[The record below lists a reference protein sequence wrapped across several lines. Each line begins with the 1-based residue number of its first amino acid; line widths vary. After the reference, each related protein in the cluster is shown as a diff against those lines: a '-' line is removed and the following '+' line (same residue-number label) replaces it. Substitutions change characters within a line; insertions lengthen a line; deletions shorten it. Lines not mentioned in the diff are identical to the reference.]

1 MAARNPILV
10 LQGIALL
17 VAASVAGSARADL
30 AANSPFSPAG
40 TTGPGASATPSG
52 PIELRG
58 MTSMGGQ
65 ASYLIYDVNK
75 KKDIWV
81 GMNEAGNDFVVKAA
95 DPSSDAITVDYQGH
109 SLKLELHTS
118 KIASSGNAMPPTG
131 VAPGNPAV
139 ASTAVANAAPPSD
152 EQRRLDAVAQE
163 VRRRRMERE
172 RAAQGGQDQA
182 PGAPPNIPN
191 R

>member
-1 MAARNPILV
+1 MAACRPILV
-10 LQGIALL
+10 LQGIVLL
-17 VAASVAGSARADL
+17 AAAAAGGARADL

-40 TTGPGASATPSG
+40 TAGPGAAAAQSG

-58 MTSMGGQ
+58 VTSMGGH
-65 ASYLIYDVNK
+65 ASFLIYDVNK

-95 DPSSDAITVDYQGH
+95 DPDSDAVTVDYQGR
-109 SLKLELHTS
+109 SMKLELRTS

-131 VAPGNPAV
+131 INPANPAV
-139 ASTAVANAAPPSD
+139 ASTAVANAAAPND

-172 RAAQGGQDQA
+172 RAANGGQDQA

>member
-1 MAARNPILV
+1 MAARHPIPI
-10 LQGIALL
+10 LQGIVLLAAAL
-17 VAASVAGSARADL
+17 AGSARADL

-40 TTGPGASATPSG
+40 TAGPGAGAAPSG

-58 MTSMGGQ
+58 ITSMGGH

-75 KKDIWV
+75 KKNIWV
-81 GMNEAGNDFVVKAA
+81 GMNEAGNDFVVKSA
-95 DPSSDAITVDYQGH
+95 DPSSDAVTVDYQGR
-109 SLKLELHTS
+109 SMKLELHTS
-118 KIASSGNAMPPTG
+118 KVASSGNAMPPTG
-131 VAPGNPAV
+131 VQPGNPAV
-139 ASTAVANAAPPSD
+139 ASTAVAAPGAPTD

>member
-1 MAARNPILV
+1 
-10 LQGIALL
+10 
-17 VAASVAGSARADL
+17 
-30 AANSPFSPAG
+30 
-40 TTGPGASATPSG
+40 
-52 PIELRG
+52 
-58 MTSMGGQ
+58 MGGQ
-65 ASYLIYDVNK
+65 ASFLIYDVNK

-95 DPSSDAITVDYQGH
+95 DPSSDAITVDYQGR
-109 SLKLELHTS
+109 SMKLELHTS

-131 VAPGNPAV
+131 VALGNPAV
-139 ASTAVANAAPPSD
+139 ASTAVANAGANTGAPSD
-152 EQRRLDAVAQE
+152 EQRRLDAVSQE

-172 RAAQGGQDQA
+172 RAASGGQDQA

>member
-1 MAARNPILV
+1 MAARHPIIV
-10 LQGIALL
+10 LQGIVLL
-17 VAASVAGSARADL
+17 AAASLAEAARADL

-40 TTGPGASATPSG
+40 TAGPGAAAAAAG

-65 ASYLIYDVNK
+65 ASFLIYDVNK

-81 GMNEAGNDFVVKAA
+81 GMNEAGNDFVVRAV
-95 DPSSDAITVDYQGH
+95 DPGSDAVTVDYQGH
-109 SLKLELHTS
+109 SMKLELHTS
-118 KIASSGNAMPPTG
+118 KVASSGNAMPPTG
-131 VAPGNPAV
+131 VAPGASPAV
-139 ASTAVANAAPPSD
+139 ASTAVAGQPPSD

-182 PGAPPNIPN
+182 PGAFPNVPN

>member
-1 MAARNPILV
+1 MVLLAA
-10 LQGIALL
+10 ALA
-17 VAASVAGSARADL
+17 VAARADL

-40 TTGPGASATPSG
+40 TSGPGAAAAASG

-58 MTSMGGQ
+58 MTSMGGN
-65 ASYLIYDVNK
+65 ASFLIYDVNK
-75 KKDIWV
+75 KKNIWV

-95 DPSSDAITVDYQGH
+95 DPGSDSVTVDYQGH
-109 SLKLELHTS
+109 SMKLELHTS

-131 VAPGNPAV
+131 VAPGANPAV
-139 ASTAVANAAPPSD
+139 ASTAVANQPPSD

-172 RAAQGGQDQA
+172 KAAQGGQDQA
-182 PGAPPNIPN
+182 PGAPPSIPN